1 MPDYPS
7 ITPIGADMDASIRA
21 CIDGKTKPPG
31 SLGRLEE
38 IAFQLARI
46 QQRMTPVTDP
56 ACHLVFAAD
65 HGICEEGISPFPQAV
80 TGQMVRNFL
89 DGGAA
94 ISVFCRQQGV
104 SMKVVNAGVA
114 SPLPQHPELID
125 APVRAGSGV
134 FCREAAMNHAELEQC
149 LDTGARLV
157 DEQAGSAA
165 ILSLGEMGIGNTTT
179 AAALVAALL
188 DWSPQ
193 ACVGAGTGAD
203 AAMQAHKA
211 DVIRRALALHRPDPG
226 RPLEVLRCLG
236 GLEIAMM
243 TGAFLRAGAR
253 GKAILV
259 DGFIATAAWLVA
271 ARLEPALRDYSF
283 FAHQSDER
291 GHAAVLNHLDVH
303 PILHLD
309 MRLGEG
315 TGALAALPLLRLAA
329 AFFNEM
335 ASFEGAG
342 VSAGP

>member
-1 MPDYPS
+1 MPDHPS
-7 ITPIGADMDASIRA
+7 IAPVCANMDAAIRTR
-21 CIDGKTKPPG
+21 IDGKTKPPG

-46 QQRMTPVTDP
+46 QQSMTPVAEP

-65 HGICEEGISPFPQAV
+65 HGICEEDISPFPQAV

-104 SMKVVNAGVA
+104 AMKVVNAGVA
-114 SPLPQHPELID
+114 SPLPHHPELID
-125 APVRAGSGV
+125 TPVRAGSGV
-134 FCREAAMNHAELEQC
+134 FCREAAMTHEELEQC
-149 LDTGARLV
+149 LDTGTRLV
-157 DEQAGSAA
+157 DEQAASAA
-165 ILSLGEMGIGNTTT
+165 VLSLGEMGIGNTTT

-188 DWSPQ
+188 EWPPQ

-203 AAMQAHKA
+203 TAMQAHKA
-211 DVIRRALALHRPDPG
+211 DVIRRALALHRPDPDQ
-226 RPLEVLRCLG
+226 PLEVLRCLG

-253 GKAILV
+253 GQVILV

-271 ARLEPALRDYSF
+271 ARLEPALRDYSL
-283 FAHQSDER
+283 FAHQSNER
-291 GHAAVLNHLDVH
+291 GHEAVLKHLDVH
-303 PILHLD
+303 PILHLE

-335 ASFEGAG
+335 ASFEDAG
-342 VSAGP
+342 VSPGS